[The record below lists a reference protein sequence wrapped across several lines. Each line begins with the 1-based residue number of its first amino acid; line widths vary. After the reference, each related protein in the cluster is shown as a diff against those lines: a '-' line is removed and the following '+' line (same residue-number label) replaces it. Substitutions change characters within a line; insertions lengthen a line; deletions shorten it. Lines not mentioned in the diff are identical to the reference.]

1 MNFFNRILHYY
12 IYDMRLKKK
21 LVVSHT
27 ILFLIP
33 TAVLICFL
41 FLNIFRIVMD
51 DTIRSEQALSS
62 QSVLSV
68 ENLVSHVTHA
78 SDTLTSSYVIR
89 DMFDISNAQAQGL
102 IPSRSKISNLMRL
115 TDTLTD
121 HSLIESVRFYYDDHT
136 YHRLEQFNTNAQR
149 LFVPLSEVSSPWLE
163 YFNAEGWSKFFFP
176 KSALSEKEADEN
188 GPLAYIKPIFYR
200 SNEEDV
206 PKIAA
211 YAAIYFSEDAFEEIL
226 KKDSSLKGEFSF
238 LINDD
243 LDLVAASDISL
254 FSGNFAITAFES
266 DPDASGQF
274 QLVNYEDFSAY
285 TACFSLKNTDW
296 YMVSLIPRD
305 QIAGIGHSVV
315 LNFAFTYGMI
325 ALFALFIAYK
335 LSESIADR
343 IIGVALQMETIRKG
357 RPEPLELTAAG
368 NDEIGVL
375 SGTYNYMTAE
385 INQLMDYEEKAATE
399 LRIAEFRALQA
410 QINPHFL

>member
-188 GPLAYIKPIFYR
+188 GP
-200 SNEEDV
+200 
-206 PKIAA
+206 
-211 YAAIYFSEDAFEEIL
+211 
-226 KKDSSLKGEFSF
+226 
-238 LINDD
+238 
-243 LDLVAASDISL
+243 
-254 FSGNFAITAFES
+254 
-266 DPDASGQF
+266 
-274 QLVNYEDFSAY
+274 
-285 TACFSLKNTDW
+285 
-296 YMVSLIPRD
+296 
-305 QIAGIGHSVV
+305 
-315 LNFAFTYGMI
+315 
-325 ALFALFIAYK
+325 
-335 LSESIADR
+335 
-343 IIGVALQMETIRKG
+343 
-357 RPEPLELTAAG
+357 
-368 NDEIGVL
+368 
-375 SGTYNYMTAE
+375 
-385 INQLMDYEEKAATE
+385 
-399 LRIAEFRALQA
+399 
-410 QINPHFL
+410 

>member
-200 SNEEDV
+200 SSEEDV

-243 LDLVAASDISL
+243 LDLVAADR
-254 FSGNFAITAFES
+254 
-266 DPDASGQF
+266 
-274 QLVNYEDFSAY
+274 
-285 TACFSLKNTDW
+285 K
-296 YMVSLIPRD
+296 
-305 QIAGIGHSVV
+305 SVV
-315 LNFAFTYGMI
+315 
-325 ALFALFIAYK
+325 
-335 LSESIADR
+335 
-343 IIGVALQMETIRKG
+343 
-357 RPEPLELTAAG
+357 
-368 NDEIGVL
+368 
-375 SGTYNYMTAE
+375 
-385 INQLMDYEEKAATE
+385 
-399 LRIAEFRALQA
+399 
-410 QINPHFL
+410 